1 MHKGSFSNH
10 LIIAFYNYKLMI
22 KIPPDLIKCVFP
34 HPIKFHKINIFTS
47 NPWWFEGKSL
57 YLQQL

>member
-1 MHKGSFSNH
+1 
-10 LIIAFYNYKLMI
+10 MI

-47 NPWWFEGKSL
+47 NPWWFEGKP
-57 YLQQL
+57 YLCSSYNNDLVKYG